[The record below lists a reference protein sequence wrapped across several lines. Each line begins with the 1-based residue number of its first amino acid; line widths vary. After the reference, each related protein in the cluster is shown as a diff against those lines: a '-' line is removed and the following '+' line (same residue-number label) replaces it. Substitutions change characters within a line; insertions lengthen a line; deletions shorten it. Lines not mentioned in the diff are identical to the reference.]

1 MEQKPY
7 IFKFLR
13 DKYKLNYIDKELASR
28 KYNEKISFF
37 SASFFWNSTLAWS
50 NTQKQLGL
58 IINVNAI
65 LM

>member
-13 DKYKLNYIDKELASR
+13 DTYKLNYIDKELVYR

-37 SASFFWNSTLAWS
+37 SASFFLKLYFSVIKYTKTIGTN
-50 NTQKQLGL
+50 N
-58 IINVNAI
+58 
-65 LM
+65 